1 MKKNR
6 LYTLFIGITLLA
18 TIISC
23 KEEYAPIGNR
33 LYISEAASETAK
45 KVSVS
50 VGVNTQTSFTVR
62 TGDKVSQ
69 DLHATLVIDP
79 SILDE
84 YNEKNKTSYTVL
96 PDENLKWDKNIIIPS
111 GKAEAEPTSVVITP
125 YSAEEGVRYAIP
137 VRVVGD
143 GSVAEEKV
151 FSKYILLLDKP
162 WVQSTPYMK
171 MRSKDNSFVCEPIDT
186 EWNLPLDNFTVEF
199 WFWMNG
205 FDVNNQSVIDCDAFY
220 IRLGNTQMITS
231 AQMQI
236 NIWTVGGSNN
246 KCYLTAFTFQK
257 NTWTHVAISYD
268 SEASKCI
275 FYINGS
281 KAGEADATGGAAK
294 PLQRFAFSTTDN
306 GYSKMTV

>member
-33 LYISEAASETAK
+33 LYISEAASETTK

-96 PDENLKWDKNIIIPS
+96 PDENLKWDKNIVIPS
-111 GKAEAEPTSVVITP
+111 GKAEAEPTSAVITP
-125 YSAEEGVRYAIP
+125 YSARRKRCGRKSILEIYT
-137 VRVVGD
+137 
-143 GSVAEEKV
+143 VAGQT
-151 FSKYILLLDKP
+151 LG
-162 WVQSTPYMK
+162 
-171 MRSKDNSFVCEPIDT
+171 
-186 EWNLPLDNFTVEF
+186 TVYTIYE
-199 WFWMNG
+199 
-205 FDVNNQSVIDCDAFY
+205 DEV
-220 IRLGNTQMITS
+220 
-231 AQMQI
+231 
-236 NIWTVGGSNN
+236 
-246 KCYLTAFTFQK
+246 
-257 NTWTHVAISYD
+257 
-268 SEASKCI
+268 
-275 FYINGS
+275 
-281 KAGEADATGGAAK
+281 
-294 PLQRFAFSTTDN
+294 
-306 GYSKMTV
+306 

>member
-96 PDENLKWDKNIIIPS
+96 YLMQLHYLHIRSIQKLENI
-111 GKAEAEPTSVVITP
+111 
-125 YSAEEGVRYAIP
+125 
-137 VRVVGD
+137 
-143 GSVAEEKV
+143 
-151 FSKYILLLDKP
+151 
-162 WVQSTPYMK
+162 
-171 MRSKDNSFVCEPIDT
+171 
-186 EWNLPLDNFTVEF
+186 
-199 WFWMNG
+199 
-205 FDVNNQSVIDCDAFY
+205 
-220 IRLGNTQMITS
+220 
-231 AQMQI
+231 
-236 NIWTVGGSNN
+236 
-246 KCYLTAFTFQK
+246 
-257 NTWTHVAISYD
+257 
-268 SEASKCI
+268 
-275 FYINGS
+275 
-281 KAGEADATGGAAK
+281 
-294 PLQRFAFSTTDN
+294 
-306 GYSKMTV
+306 